1 MQIYRFICAR
11 HTLQTLSPRHTF
23 APIHLKRTINCV
35 VFIIYIGTHTNST
48 VTGPRTIG
56 GLILKLNEFGPTPLV
71 SIYYD
76 MSYGRK
82 SQPMIIIDSSMESAP
97 ALQNP
102 IRWLSPKSAP
112 FDVKYDV
119 PPLLATIVELFLPTT
134 LEADRREFERDAIV
148 SFIRELNQLRRE
160 SLRRGFTD
168 SYVLYNVSTL
178 SVSYPFVCISKYI
191 TI

>member
-1 MQIYRFICAR
+1 
-11 HTLQTLSPRHTF
+11 
-23 APIHLKRTINCV
+23 
-35 VFIIYIGTHTNST
+35 
-48 VTGPRTIG
+48 
-56 GLILKLNEFGPTPLV
+56 
-71 SIYYD
+71 
-76 MSYGRK
+76 
-82 SQPMIIIDSSMESAP
+82 MESAP